1 MKYLIQPMSKQKK
14 PAQKPEEIPEQIKHG
29 ELFVKQTYLRL
40 YRAKGLSTE
49 QAETRLSLEIK
60 KGTVTFYQKRG
71 EIQIYRKQ

>member
-1 MKYLIQPMSKQKK
+1 MSKQKK
-14 PAQKPEEIPEQIKHG
+14 LAPKPEEIPDQIKPG

-60 KGTVTFYQKRG
+60 KGTVTLHHRRG
-71 EIQIYRKQ
+71 ETQIYRKV